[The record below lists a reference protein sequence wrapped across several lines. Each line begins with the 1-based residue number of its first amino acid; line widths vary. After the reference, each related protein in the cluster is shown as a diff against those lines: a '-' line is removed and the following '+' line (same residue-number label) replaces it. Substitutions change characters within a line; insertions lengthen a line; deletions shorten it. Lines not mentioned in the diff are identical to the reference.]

1 MLLSLL
7 PAFLF
12 LQQLNLARLIA
23 KTCLLQSV
31 LVGTVMI
38 PIRIIVLVILHL
50 CYYSIVRVVTLGLK
64 DEGGSALFSSAFLF
78 FADAACR
85 LGPFADLEKP
95 LSPFRRK
102 LIART
107 GCVIGRI
114 GLYVLG
120 FWRIDVKGSY
130 DVRAFVSSALFR
142 CVLTTPTFE
151 MTCFTSYSR
160 EQRL

>member
-64 DEGGSALFSSAFLF
+64 DEGGSAFFSSAAFLF

-85 LGPFADLEKP
+85 LGPP
-95 LSPFRRK
+95 LQTSKSPFPPFEESS
-102 LIART
+102 LHAQ
-107 GCVIGRI
+107 GV
-114 GLYVLG
+114 LSEELG
-120 FWRIDVKGSY
+120 FMYLDSGE
-130 DVRAFVSSALFR
+130 L
-142 CVLTTPTFE
+142 
-151 MTCFTSYSR
+151 M
-160 EQRL
+160 